1 MEADLALE
9 LLNLGHYQGDD
20 DMHDRGEQADVLERI
35 ALAKAAVTSAISENK
50 QLGLRDSEPPT
61 EQEIAEEI
69 AVLDFS
75 LWKSVPVA

>member
-1 MEADLALE
+1 
-9 LLNLGHYQGDD
+9 
-20 DMHDRGEQADVLERI
+20 MHDRGEQADVLERI

-50 QLGLRDSEPPT
+50 QLGLRDAEPPT

>member
-1 MEADLALE
+1 
-9 LLNLGHYQGDD
+9 
-20 DMHDRGEQADVLERI
+20 MHDRGEQADVLERI
-35 ALAKAAVTSAISENK
+35 ALAKAAVTRAISENK
-50 QLGLRDSEPPT
+50 LLGLRDAEPPT

>member
-1 MEADLALE
+1 
-9 LLNLGHYQGDD
+9 
-20 DMHDRGEQADVLERI
+20 MHDRGEQADVLERI